1 MTILEKVQ
9 SLEGGTQNCK
19 NLAECSLFVCNKW
32 DQVKEREQDRVKR
45 YVLKTLSECWQ
56 DANLN
61 NQIVYMSVLDAI
73 KAQQYGTTTP
83 DFNDLLESL
92 QQMILR
98 AINTRLYNHW
108 K

>member
-1 MTILEKVQ
+1 MEILEKMQ

-19 NLAECSLFVCNKW
+19 NLVECSLFVCNKW
-32 DQVKEREQDRVKR
+32 DQVKEREQDNVKR

-61 NQIVYMSVLDAI
+61 NQIMYMSVLDAI
-73 KAQQYGTTTP
+73 KAQRYGTTTP